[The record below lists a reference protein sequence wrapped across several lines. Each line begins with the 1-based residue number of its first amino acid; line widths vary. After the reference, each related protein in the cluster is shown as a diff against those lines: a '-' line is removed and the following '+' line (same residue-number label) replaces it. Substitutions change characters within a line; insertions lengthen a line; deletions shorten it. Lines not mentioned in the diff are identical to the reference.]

1 MGITCIAT
9 DCKQDE
15 SQRSNCHYPVKV
27 CGLGMIRWSGR
38 EGENGL
44 EMARQREFGGKE
56 GLLLTPRSQKT
67 TRRSAEETATSTSVL
82 PSIS

>member
-1 MGITCIAT
+1 
-9 DCKQDE
+9 
-15 SQRSNCHYPVKV
+15 
-27 CGLGMIRWSGR
+27 MIRWSGR